1 MGTAVVKTVTFA
13 DAATS
18 QVVTGLENG
27 TQYTFVV
34 RAVNAA
40 GASAGSAPSNA
51 INTPTAPGAP
61 VIGTARQGA
70 NRGAVTAIAN
80 WTPPA
85 ATGGSPITGYK
96 VTALRMSSAAANAT
110 VVSRTD
116 SAVLPATARSLEMTL
131 TNNQYRFIV
140 VAINAAGTS
149 PESARSN
156 NVVAR

>member
-1 MGTAVVKTVTFA
+1 
-13 DAATS
+13 
-18 QVVTGLENG
+18 
-27 TQYTFVV
+27 
-34 RAVNAA
+34 
-40 GASAGSAPSNA
+40 
-51 INTPTAPGAP
+51 
-61 VIGTARQGA
+61 
-70 NRGAVTAIAN
+70 VTAIAN